1 MISARSGIA
10 EFLDEVTLTSF
21 GGAGVV
27 VELARPSGPLVV
39 SFSFVSDD
47 EVEDVAVR
55 SLPATS
61 GLALELVNFD
71 TADGRGSAWPVP
83 LCEEGSWTIYLHFR
97 VWKYGKTPDRTVHF
111 TFYRAQTGQVFHE
124 GAPGGPFSVKT

>member
-10 EFLDEVTLTSF
+10 ELLGEVTLTTF

-27 VELARPSGPLVV
+27 VELPRASGPLVV
-39 SFSFVSDD
+39 SFSFVSDED
-47 EVEDVAVR
+47 VEDVAVR

-83 LCEEGSWTIYLHFR
+83 LREEGVWTIFLHFR
-97 VWKYGKTPDRTVHF
+97 VWKFGKTPDRTVHF
-111 TFYRAQTGQVFHE
+111 TFYRAQSDQVFHE
-124 GAPGGPFSVKT
+124 GTPGGPFSVKT